1 MSNIFLKHK
10 DDIFGTDEYGF
21 GKLDAWLIDTY
32 LRHKD
37 ETLDEEKARIAAE
50 YNRKKPK
57 IQKKLQKIPKHKQNF
72 NISMV

>member
-10 DDIFGTDEYGF
+10 DDIFAMDEYGF

-37 ETLDEEKARIAAE
+37 ETLDEAKARIAAE
-50 YNRKKPK
+50 YNRKKAEDSEK
-57 IQKKLQKIPKHKQNF
+57 IAKNSETQTKL
-72 NISMV
+72 

>member
-21 GKLDAWLIDTY
+21 GKLDTWLIDTY

-37 ETLDEEKARIAAE
+37 ETLEQAKARITE
-50 YNRKKPK
+50 ENNRKKAE
-57 IQKKLQKIPKHKQNF
+57 IF
-72 NISMV
+72 ENISENPKTQTKL

>member
-1 MSNIFLKHK
+1 MEQK

-21 GKLDAWLIDTY
+21 GKLDTWLIDTY

-37 ETLDEEKARIAAE
+37 ETLEQAKARIAAE

-57 IQKKLQKIPKHKQNF
+57 IQKKLQKTPKRKQNF